1 MRKRDVFLALLLT
14 AASLMPAQEAKE
26 SLLVGPGDEL
36 RIQVYDTPD
45 LDQTTLVSDAGTV
58 ELVLGGTIK
67 VAGLTPVEAAHRIE
81 ARLIEQNI
89 LLEPKVQI
97 HITEFATQKVS
108 VLGEVRVP
116 GQYSIKTPRSILDVL
131 TLAGGV
137 TPLADR
143 KVVLQRHG
151 TGEKLTYVLTN
162 KPNVAFD
169 TTIEVEPGDSI
180 LVPRADVVYAIGDF
194 RTPGGFMMSTND
206 GRVSVLQLVARAG
219 GLTHTA
225 AASKARLFRH
235 SDQGAVEI
243 PLDIRAMQKGKAADM
258 YLSAD
263 DIVYIPFSY
272 MRNAAIS
279 INGSAIIAAAGT
291 AAIYTFGNR

>member
-1 MRKRDVFLALLLT
+1 M
-14 AASLMPAQEAKE
+14 
-26 SLLVGPGDEL
+26 
-36 RIQVYDTPD
+36 
-45 LDQTTLVSDAGTV
+45 V
-58 ELVLGGTIK
+58 ELVMGGTIK

-81 ARLIEQNI
+81 ARLVEQNI

-97 HITEFATQKVS
+97 HITEFATQKVT

-116 GQYSIKTPRSILDVL
+116 GQYSIKTPRSLLDVL
-131 TLAGGV
+131 ALAGGA

-151 TGEKLTYVLTN
+151 TGEKLTYFLTN

-194 RTPGGFMMSTND
+194 RTPGGFLMTTND
-206 GRVSVLQLVARAG
+206 GKVSLLQLVARAG

-235 SDQGAVEI
+235 SDQGVVEI

-272 MRNAAIS
+272 VRNAAIS

-291 AAIYTFGNR
+291 AAIYTFGN

>member
-1 MRKRDVFLALLLT
+1 MRRLDILLILLLA
-14 AASLMPAQEAKE
+14 AASFLPAQEPKE

-36 RIQVYDTPD
+36 HIQVYDTPD
-45 LDQTTLVSDAGTV
+45 LDQTTLVNDAGMV
-58 ELVLGGTIK
+58 ELVMGGTVK
-67 VAGLTPVEAAHRIE
+67 VAGLTAVEAAHRIE
-81 ARLIEQNI
+81 ARLLEQNI

-97 HITEFATQKVS
+97 NIVEFATQKVTI
-108 VLGEVRVP
+108 LGEVRVP

-151 TGEKLTYVLTN
+151 TGEKLTYLLTN
-162 KPNVAFD
+162 KPNENFD
-169 TTIEVEPGDSI
+169 TSIEVEPGDSI

-194 RTPGGFMMSTND
+194 RTPGGFLMTTND
-206 GRVSVLQLVARAG
+206 GKVSVLQLVARAG

-225 AASKARLFRH
+225 AASKAHIFRH
-235 SDQGAVEI
+235 SDQGVVQI
-243 PLDIRAMQKGKAADM
+243 DIDIRAMQKGKASDM
-258 YLSAD
+258 FLSAD

-272 MRNAAIS
+272 LRNAAIS